1 MLNRTISTTRTSTSI
16 TERQCASSSS
26 SSAPLIKHS
35 KRTRRTKS
43 SSVLKIAACAIL
55 CSSSSIPLV
64 ESFRASTSSI
74 TSTSNSLN
82 TPHHQ
87 HHTQIST
94 SQQDLTFIEKK
105 NNYISNNPLFSTTFS
120 QSRYSR
126 CRIVS
131 RATKESD
138 LQYKSLDDGD
148 DSDGNDNV
156 NGRSRFGVR
165 SRVKSV
171 LRKARNRTGIDNNSD
186 TSSSTTAA
194 TAAYYTTRVRKPST
208 QSVISDAAS
217 IGGLG
222 AVVVD
227 DFGTV
232 DVALDYDPPPALSQM
247 NGSTLDK
254 ASSSETDLEN
264 KESLSSYYNSDSKE
278 EMNTKPAQSQPS
290 EIKTKPA
297 STYSPPDVQIEK
309 GPEDLLRTSSS
320 VSTPS
325 STSTSSSSL
334 SEKDAFTGDAPAAF
348 SLPASPLPFT
358 LPKLSNEQERLLK
371 KGERIQFQSDM
382 GREGSGYVVVDVKA
396 PADVVWDCL
405 LDFESYPETIPTVRE
420 VQMLTNTHL
429 DSDYRSE
436 KPIRVPDSAAAVSEG
451 AVILKHGVPSVT
463 RASFSL
469 SKFRLKI
476 AAIHKYRPHPKGDY
490 MVFTLDPACT
500 NLVLQKAKGVWHTQ
514 ENLEGRPG
522 ITRVWLLC
530 ELKVSRVLPIWIVDY
545 AAKRAMPRATTW
557 LKPQVETAASL
568 WLRKDSTDTTY
579 NNNN

>member
-1 MLNRTISTTRTSTSI
+1 MLNRTSTTRTPTSI
-16 TERQCASSSS
+16 TERHCASSSSS

-35 KRTRRTKS
+35 KRTRRLN

-55 CSSSSIPLV
+55 CSSSSTIPVV

-74 TSTSNSLN
+74 TSTLNSLN

-87 HHTQIST
+87 HHTQLPT

-105 NNYISNNPLFSTTFS
+105 NNYISNNPLFSTYYS

-138 LQYKSLDDGD
+138 VQYKSLDDGD
-148 DSDGNDNV
+148 DNDNV
-156 NGRSRFGVR
+156 NGRGSNSSRSRFGVR

-194 TAAYYTTRVRKPST
+194 AAAYYTTRVRKPST

-232 DVALDYDPPPALSQM
+232 DVALDYDPPPPALSQM
-247 NGSTLDK
+247 NGSTLEK
-254 ASSSETDLEN
+254 ASSSKTDLLEN
-264 KESLSSYYNSDSKE
+264 DESLSSYYNSDSKE
-278 EMNTKPAQSQPS
+278 EEMNTKPVQLQ
-290 EIKTKPA
+290 ETKIKTKPA

-320 VSTPS
+320 VST
-325 STSTSSSSL
+325 STSTSSSL

-436 KPIRVPDSAAAVSEG
+436 KPIRKPAATAVSEG

-530 ELKVSRVLPIWIVDY
+530 ELKVSKVLPIWIVDY

-568 WLRKDSTDTTY
+568 WLRKDTTDSTY
-579 NNNN
+579 NN

>member
-1 MLNRTISTTRTSTSI
+1 MLNRTSTTRTSTSI
-16 TERQCASSSS
+16 RERQCASSSS

-35 KRTRRTKS
+35 KRTRHTN

-64 ESFRASTSSI
+64 ESFRASSTSSI

-82 TPHHQ
+82 TYHQ
-87 HHTQIST
+87 HQTQIST
-94 SQQDLTFIEKK
+94 SQQDLTFIEKT
-105 NNYISNNPLFSTTFS
+105 NNYISNNPLFSTYYS

-138 LQYKSLDDGD
+138 VQYKSLDDGD
-148 DSDGNDNV
+148 DNDNV
-156 NGRSRFGVR
+156 NGSSSSSRSRFGVR

-194 TAAYYTTRVRKPST
+194 AAAYYTTRVRKPST

-232 DVALDYDPPPALSQM
+232 DVALDYDPPPPALSQM
-247 NGSTLDK
+247 NGSTLEK
-254 ASSSETDLEN
+254 ASSSQTDLLEN
-264 KESLSSYYNSDSKE
+264 DESLSSYYNSDSKE
-278 EMNTKPAQSQPS
+278 EEMNTKPVQLQ
-290 EIKTKPA
+290 ETKIKTKPA

-320 VSTPS
+320 VSTS
-325 STSTSSSSL
+325 SSSSSSL
-334 SEKDAFTGDAPAAF
+334 TEKDAFTGDAPAAF

-436 KPIRVPDSAAAVSEG
+436 KPIRKPAAAAVSEG

-500 NLVLQKAKGVWHTQ
+500 NVVLQKAKGVWHTQ
-514 ENLEGRPG
+514 ENLEGRP
-522 ITRVWLLC
+522 
-530 ELKVSRVLPIWIVDY
+530 VSI
-545 AAKRAMPRATTW
+545 
-557 LKPQVETAASL
+557 
-568 WLRKDSTDTTY
+568 
-579 NNNN
+579 N